1 MKIKNVQRIIFLVFF
16 FLFLNQAWAANW
28 IYIDKAAVGDVYYGK
43 NSIKKV
49 DKSIILVW
57 NKVVLSKEAK
67 TKYFSILKGIHKE
80 PQNLSMLS
88 YYKKLIE
95 IDCVNRKIKD
105 NVITFYDEK
114 GKVVYASPKSE
125 SGEWNDILPDTVG
138 EKLFKIVSCEAVAPK
153 EAAAKVEEA
162 VPPKE
167 AAAPKVEEAVA
178 PKEAAAPKVEE
189 AVAPEEAAAP
199 KVEEAVAPKEAA
211 APKVEEAVPP
221 KEAAT
226 PKVEEAVAPKEAA
239 APKVEETVAPNEA
252 AAPKVEEAVAPKES
266 AAPKVEKSVP
276 PSEADVAPDPLF
288 PAYSGHV
295 ASFKS
300 ENNAIK
306 FVNNM
311 KAKGLVAFYQKE
323 DVSGEGAFYRS
334 YIGRYKTLLLAR
346 KALTKLKKAGEINFF
361 QIKKT
366 AEDNGKVVTEEMEI
380 GTQKNEP
387 TQKQKNKTASSI
399 DTRNYYKG
407 INGIVLK
414 NGKAVKGKII
424 SVYDDVIKIRTK
436 RGKILSYSFMKV
448 KEYTTE

>member
-16 FLFLNQAWAANW
+16 SLFSNQVWAANW
-28 IYIDKAAVGDVYYGK
+28 VYFDKAAVGDFYYGK

-57 NKVVLSKEAK
+57 NKVILSKDAK

-80 PQNLSMLS
+80 PQNPSMLS
-88 YYKKLIE
+88 YYKKLVE
-95 IDCVNRKIKD
+95 IDCINRKIKD
-105 NVITFYDEK
+105 TSVTFYDER
-114 GKVVYASPKSE
+114 GKVIYALPKSE
-125 SGEWNDILPDTVG
+125 SGEWNDILPDTVS
-138 EKLFKIVSCEAVAPK
+138 EKLTKIVSCEAVPPK
-153 EAAAKVEEA
+153 EAAVPKVEEA
-162 VPPKE
+162 IAPKE

-189 AVAPEEAAAP
+189 AVAPKEAAIP

-211 APKVEEAVPP
+211 V
-221 KEAAT
+221 
-226 PKVEEAVAPKEAA
+226 
-239 APKVEETVAPNEA
+239 
-252 AAPKVEEAVAPKES
+252 
-266 AAPKVEKSVP
+266 PKVEKSVP
-276 PSEADVAPDPLF
+276 PKESDVAPNPLSA
-288 PAYSGHV
+288 AYSGHV

-306 FVNNM
+306 FVDNM

-334 YIGRYKTLLLAR
+334 YIGRYKTLPLAR
-346 KALTKLKKAGEINFF
+346 KALSKLKKDGAINFF

-366 AEDNGKVVTEEMEI
+366 AGTYGKVVTKGMEI
-380 GTQKNEP
+380 GAQKNEP
-387 TQKQKNKTASSI
+387 AQKQKNKTVASI

-414 NGKAVKGKII
+414 DGKVVKGEII
-424 SVYDDVIKIRTK
+424 SVYDDVLKIRTK

-448 KEYTTE
+448 KKYIIQ

>member
-1 MKIKNVQRIIFLVFF
+1 MVPSCDLQVIRVFGLSGYRKKRRSDINYHGGRVMKIKNVQRVIFLVFF
-16 FLFLNQAWAANW
+16 FLFFNQAWAANW

-57 NKVVLSKEAK
+57 NKVILSKEAK
-67 TKYFSILKGIHKE
+67 TKYFSILKGINKE
-80 PQNLSMLS
+80 PQNPSMLS

-138 EKLFKIVSCEAVAPK
+138 EKLIKIVSCEAVPPK
-153 EAAAKVEEA
+153 EAAAPKVEEAIPSKEAAAPKVEEA

-167 AAAPKVEEAVA
+167 AAAPKVEEAV
-178 PKEAAAPKVEE
+178 P
-189 AVAPEEAAAP
+189 
-199 KVEEAVAPKEAA
+199 PKEAA

-221 KEAAT
+221 KEAAA
-226 PKVEEAVAPKEAA
+226 PKVEEAVPPKEAA
-239 APKVEETVAPNEA
+239 APKVEEAVPSKEA
-252 AAPKVEEAVAPKES
+252 GVTHS
-266 AAPKVEKSVP
+266 
-276 PSEADVAPDPLF
+276 PLF
-288 PAYSGHV
+288 AAYSGHV

-300 ENNAIK
+300 EDNAVK
-306 FVNNM
+306 FVNKM
-311 KAKGLVAFYQKE
+311 KAKGLIAFYQKE
-323 DVSGEGAFYRS
+323 DVSGQGAFYRL
-334 YIGRYKTLLLAR
+334 YIGRYKTLPLAR
-346 KALTKLKKAGEINFF
+346 KALTKLKKSGEINFF

-366 AEDNGKVVTEEMEI
+366 EEKYGKVVTKEMDI
-380 GTQKNEP
+380 GVQKNGP
-387 TQKQKNKTASSI
+387 AQKQKNKTASSI

-414 NGKAVKGKII
+414 DGKVVKGQII
-424 SVYDDVIKIRTK
+424 SVYDDVLKIRTK

-448 KEYTTE
+448 KEYITQ

>member
-1 MKIKNVQRIIFLVFF
+1 MKIKNVERIIFLVFF
-16 FLFLNQAWAANW
+16 PLFFNQAWAANW
-28 IYIDKAAVGDVYYGK
+28 IYIDKAAVGDVYYSK

-57 NKVVLSKEAK
+57 NKVILSKEAK

-80 PQNLSMLS
+80 PQNPSMLS

-125 SGEWNDILPDTVG
+125 SGEWNDILPNTVG
-138 EKLFKIVSCEAVAPK
+138 EKLIKIVSCEAVP
-153 EAAAKVEEA
+153 
-162 VPPKE
+162 
-167 AAAPKVEEAVA
+167 
-178 PKEAAAPKVEE
+178 
-189 AVAPEEAAAP
+189 
-199 KVEEAVAPKEAA
+199 PKEAA

-221 KEAAT
+221 KEAGVTTSPMFA
-226 PKVEEAVAPKEAA
+226 
-239 APKVEETVAPNEA
+239 
-252 AAPKVEEAVAPKES
+252 
-266 AAPKVEKSVP
+266 
-276 PSEADVAPDPLF
+276 
-288 PAYSGHV
+288 AYSGHV

-300 ENNAIK
+300 EDNAVK
-306 FVNNM
+306 FVDKM

-323 DVSGEGAFYRS
+323 DVSGQGAFYRL
-334 YIGRYKTLLLAR
+334 YIGRYKTLPLAR

-366 AEDNGKVVTEEMEI
+366 AGKYEKVVTKEMEI
-380 GTQKNEP
+380 GAQKNEP
-387 TQKQKNKTASSI
+387 VQKQKSKNASSI

-407 INGIVLK
+407 IKGIILK
-414 NGKAVKGKII
+414 DGKVVKGQII
-424 SVYDDVIKIRTK
+424 IVYDDVLKIRTK

-448 KEYTTE
+448 REYITQ